1 MYVTIRV
8 RPSARAE
15 GDASG
20 VPPDLAVAAADLGLS
35 ILPMHPGVADDE
47 LSRYFQVDL
56 ADIGAAEAVAER
68 LGQVPS
74 VDAAYVK
81 PPEGPP

>member
-8 RPSARAE
+8 RPSAR
-15 GDASG
+15 GDCDASG
-20 VPPDLAVAAADLGLS
+20 VPPDLAAAAADLGLR
-35 ILPMHPGVADDE
+35 ILPMHPGVADGE
-47 LSRYFQVDL
+47 LSRYFHVDL
-56 ADIGAAEAVAER
+56 EDLGRAEAVAEHLR
-68 LGQVPS
+68 QVPS

>member
-1 MYVTIRV
+1 MYVTIRLRETSDV
-8 RPSARAE
+8 TGRPR
-15 GDASG
+15 DM
-20 VPPDLAVAAADLGLS
+20 PPDLAAAAADLGVDVRPL
-35 ILPMHPGVADDE
+35 HPDTLDDE
-47 LSRYFQVDL
+47 LGRYFYAALPD
-56 ADIGAAEAVAER
+56 ADRADVIAAR

>member
-1 MYVTIRV
+1 MYVTIRLREGSDV
-8 RPSARAE
+8 TGRP
-15 GDASG
+15 GG
-20 VPPDLAVAAADLGLS
+20 MPPDLAAAAADLGVNVMPL
-35 ILPMHPGVADDE
+35 HPYTLDDE
-47 LSRYFQVDL
+47 LGRYFYADL
-56 ADIGAAEAVAER
+56 PDAEQADVIAAR